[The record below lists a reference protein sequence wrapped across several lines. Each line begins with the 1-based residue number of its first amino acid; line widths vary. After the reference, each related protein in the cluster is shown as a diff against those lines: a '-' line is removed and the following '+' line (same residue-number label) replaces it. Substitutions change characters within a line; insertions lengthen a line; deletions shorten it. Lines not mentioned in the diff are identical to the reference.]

1 MNLIPIIFPLI
12 ILLSLRLYLN
22 TSSKDKNDDIVKEFW
37 AREREARFARNVDI
51 SGLSLFTPDIE
62 SLPFAPSSDD
72 KNRTQLEDKVLS
84 SSKEPML
91 DLHEFTNTDLKI
103 KYGNGNFP
111 TISAYDRNF
120 MYFTRDIFQW
130 GKYLYENNYT
140 ADARCVLEYL
150 ISISQNNVSAFTILA
165 KIYCADDE
173 PDKISN
179 LINIVESTEDSI
191 TKQTTLRSLRDII
204 NSY

>member
-1 MNLIPIIFPLI
+1 MGILIVISPLI
-12 ILLSLRLYLN
+12 VLLILRIRLN
-22 TSSKDKNDDIVKEFW
+22 MSSKDKNDEIMEEFW

-51 SGLSLFTPDIE
+51 SNLPLFIPDME
-62 SLPFAPSSDD
+62 CLPFLPSSDD
-72 KNRTQLEDKVLS
+72 KRRSELEAKVIS
-84 SSKEPML
+84 SGREPML

-103 KYGNGNFP
+103 KYGNGNFT
-111 TISAYDRNF
+111 TISSYDQNF
-120 MYFTRDIFQW
+120 MYFTRDLFQW

-140 ADARCVLEYL
+140 DDALTVLEYL
-150 ISISQNNVSAFTILA
+150 ISITQNIVSAFTILA
-165 KIYCADDE
+165 KIYRDNKE

-179 LINIVESTEDSI
+179 LINIVESTKDSI

>member
-1 MNLIPIIFPLI
+1 MNAILVILPLI
-12 ILLSLRLYLN
+12 IILSLRLYANL
-22 TSSKDKNDDIVKEFW
+22 SSKDNHDEIMKEFW
-37 AREREARFARNVDI
+37 AREQEARFARNADI
-51 SGLSLFTPDIE
+51 SGLSLYTPDIE
-62 SLPFAPSSDD
+62 GLPFAQSSND
-72 KNRTQLEDKVLS
+72 KTRTQLEAKVLS

-111 TISAYDRNF
+111 TISSYDQNF
-120 MYFTRDIFQW
+120 MYFTRDVFRW

-140 ADARCVLEYL
+140 DDARCVLEYL

-173 PDKISN
+173 PDKVAN
-179 LINIVESTEDSI
+179 LIKIVESTEDSI
-191 TKQTTLRSLRDII
+191 IKQTTLRSLRDII